1 MLNLNAFEQKIY
13 ELGLLPV
20 ITLKD
25 PDRAEGLAHALCEG
39 GLPAA
44 EITFRVAGAAESIRR
59 MREAEPDMVIGAG
72 TVLTTAQVDEAV
84 AAGADFIVSPGLDPV
99 VVRHCLD
106 KGVPVIPGCATPS
119 DLATANSLGLTTVKF
134 FPAQAAGGMPMLRA
148 MAAPYPMMKF
158 MPTGGINSD
167 NLQDYLACDK
177 VLCCGGSFMVKDDE
191 LANGD
196 FDKIRDRTRAAVLGM
211 LNFRLFHVG
220 INNPDAETAKNG
232 IDVLTDMFSQSW
244 RESRSAFFYGSW
256 FEVMKKIGRG
266 EKGHIGIAT
275 PNIDRA
281 VAYMKRKGY
290 EFIEESR
297 GYDADGHLT
306 VIYFK
311 DEVMGFALHF
321 SRA

>member
-1 MLNLNAFEQKIY
+1 MKNINQRLY
-13 ELGLLPV
+13 EIGIIPV
-20 ITLKD
+20 IKIEDAEKAVPLA
-25 PDRAEGLAHALCEG
+25 RALAEG

-44 EITFRVAGAAESIRR
+44 EITFRVEGAADAIRA
-59 MREAEPDMVIGAG
+59 MRAAEPDMMLAAG
-72 TVLTTAQVDEAV
+72 TVLTTAQVDAATEAGV
-84 AAGADFIVSPGLDPV
+84 DFVVTPGLDPNI
-99 VVRHCLD
+99 VRYCQE

-119 DLATANSLGLTTVKF
+119 DLATANSLGLTAVKF
-134 FPAQAAGGMPMLRA
+134 FPAEAAGGMA
-148 MAAPYPMMKF
+148 MIKAMSAPYPMMKF
-158 MPTGGINSD
+158 MPTGGINEN
-167 NLQDYLACDK
+167 NLGEYLASDK
-177 VLCCGGSFMVKDDE
+177 VIACGGSFMVKDAD

-196 FDKIRDRTRAAVLGM
+196 FDAIRERTKASVLKM

-220 INNPDAETAKNG
+220 INNPDADTAARG
-232 IDVLTDMFSQSW
+232 IEVLTDMFGEST

-266 EKGHIGIAT
+266 QQGHIGIAT

-281 VAYMKRKGY
+281 VAYLKRKGY

>member
-1 MLNLNAFEQKIY
+1 MTELETKLY
-13 ELGLLPV
+13 ETGVFPV
-20 ITLKD
+20 ITMKD
-25 PDRAEGLAHALCEG
+25 PEKAEGLAHALCAG

-44 EITFRVAGAAESIRR
+44 EITFRVAGAAEAIRR
-59 MREAEPDMVIGAG
+59 MRAAEPDMLVGAG
-72 TVLTTAQVDEAV
+72 TVLTREQVDEAI
-84 AAGADFIVSPGLDPV
+84 AAGVHFVVTPGLDPNIV
-99 VVRHCLD
+99 TYCQE

-119 DLATANSLGLTTVKF
+119 DLALANALGLTTVKF
-134 FPAQAAGGMPMLRA
+134 FPAEAAGGMA
-148 MAAPYPMMKF
+148 MIKAMSAPYPMMKF
-158 MPTGGINSD
+158 MPTGGINAD
-167 NLQDYLACDK
+167 NLHEYLASDK
-177 VLCCGGSFMVKDDE
+177 VIACGGSFMVKEADLE
-191 LANGD
+191 AGD
-196 FDKIRDRTRAAVLGM
+196 FDAIREKTAAAVRGM

-220 INNPDAETAKNG
+220 INNPDADTAKAG
-232 IDVLTDMFSQSW
+232 IDVLTDMFGEST

-266 EKGHIGIAT
+266 AQGHIGIAT

-297 GYDADGHLT
+297 GYDAAGHLT